1 MVSHIHEQESLL
13 QNSIFDALYCEE
25 ERLDQDSSVGFDLT
39 EPQIEDFRQISEKPP
54 IFLFEHDLFWED
66 DELSSLLSK
75 EKKQPRLS
83 FEEIIVDGCL
93 KMVRHEA
100 IVRILK
106 VISQYG
112 FNALTAALAVNY
124 YDRFIASPCFQKDKP
139 WMSQLVA
146 VACVSLAAKVEE
158 TQVPLLIDFQVEESK
173 YLFDAKTIQRMELL
187 VLSTLQWKMNPVTPI
202 PYFDHFM
209 RRFGSLINPHWEFL
223 WRCESLILSI
233 LTDFSLLRYLPSVVA
248 AATMMYVTKEIEPCK
263 ESELHNQFVSVL
275 KTSKEKV
282 DECHKLIMEI
292 MDDHGNKLRSK
303 RKNES
308 IPSSPSGVVDTYFSS
323 DSSNDSWAFSSSVS
337 SSPEPLFKRR
347 RAQDQHMKLTP
358 HRLQSGFL

>member
-1 MVSHIHEQESLL
+1 MVSHIQEQESLL

-25 ERLDQDSSVGFDLT
+25 EHIDEDSSIGFDLK
-39 EPQIEDFRQISEKPP
+39 EPEIEDFLEICGKPP
-54 IFLFEHDLFWED
+54 IFLSERDLFWED
-66 DELSSLLSK
+66 DEVSSLLSK
-75 EKKQPRLS
+75 EKTQARLS
-83 FEEIIVDGCL
+83 FEEIKVDGCL

-100 IVRILK
+100 IVWILK
-106 VISQYG
+106 VVSHYG

-124 YDRFIASPCFQKDKP
+124 YDRFIASPYFQKDKP

-173 YLFDAKTIQRMELL
+173 YLFEAKTIQRMELL

-202 PYFDHFM
+202 PYFDHFT

-223 WRCESLILSI
+223 WRCESLTLCV
-233 LTDFSLLRYLPSVVA
+233 LTDSSLLRYLPSVVA
-248 AATMMYVTKEIEPCK
+248 AATMMYVIREIEPCK
-263 ESELHNQFVSVL
+263 ELELHNQFVSVL
-275 KTSKEKV
+275 KASKEKV

-292 MDDHGNKLRSK
+292 MDDHCIKLHSK
-303 RKNES
+303 RKNGS
-308 IPSSPSGVVDTYFSS
+308 IPNTPTGVVDAYFSS
-323 DSSNDSWAFSSSVS
+323 DSSNDCWAFSSSVS

-347 RAQDQHMKLTP
+347 KAQDQHMKVAP
-358 HRLQSGFL
+358 HGLNPGFL